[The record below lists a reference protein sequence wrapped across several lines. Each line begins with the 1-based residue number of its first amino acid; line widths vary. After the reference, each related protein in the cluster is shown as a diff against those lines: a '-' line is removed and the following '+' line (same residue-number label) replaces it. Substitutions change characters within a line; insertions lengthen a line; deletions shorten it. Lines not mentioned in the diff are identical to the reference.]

1 MSAASKTL
9 STRLP
14 DIVGASQVI
23 QEPNQLSAYE
33 AAGKIPGAAVRPGT
47 KEEVAEII
55 KFAAAE
61 GLAVVPCGART
72 KLDMGLPPGRYDLA
86 LDLTRLNRIIAYDPA
101 DLTLAVE
108 TGLPLRNI
116 VAALGEHRQFL
127 PLLVPYFGQT
137 TIGGTIAAGVDSPLR
152 QFYGTARDYVLGME
166 FVTGDGTLAKSGGRV
181 VKNVS
186 GYDLHKLMI
195 GSLGTLGVIVQI
207 NFKTFPAPAA
217 TRGFVA
223 NFEKME
229 QAIEMRHRV
238 AQSPLTPITTEIFS
252 PRVAELFA
260 GEAVSRIASGAL
272 PPGVMTPNHWA
283 TTIGY
288 AGDEKVLARYEGDL
302 RKIAGQLGATHV
314 VVLDETTRPPAFSR
328 KREFVPIALSQAAS
342 PATTILKISVLPTLM
357 KDTLAKAQQSAE
369 GSGLKWAL
377 MARGVGVIYF
387 ALLPEKRDEEAKPRV
402 ALATEQIFGACPG
415 WGANAWIP
423 WCPIEWKGSLK
434 IWGPDRPEFAL
445 MRNVKK
451 AFDPQGVLGPGRYA
465 GGI

>member
-1 MSAASKTL
+1 MSTASKTL

-23 QEPNQLSAYE
+23 QEPHQLSAYE

-55 KFAAAE
+55 KFAAAD
-61 GLAVVPCGART
+61 GLTVVPCGAGT
-72 KLDMGLPPGRYDLA
+72 KLDMGLPPQRYDLA

-108 TGLPLRNI
+108 TGLPLRN
-116 VAALGEHRQFL
+116 VVSALAEHRQFL

-137 TIGGTIAAGVDSPLR
+137 TMGGTIAAGVDSPLR

-207 NFKTFPAPAA
+207 NFKTFPAPVA
-217 TRGFVA
+217 TGGFVA

-229 QAIEMRHRV
+229 QAVEMRHHV

-252 PRVAELFA
+252 PRVAELFSS
-260 GEAVSRIASGAL
+260 EAASRLASGAM
-272 PPGVMTPNHWA
+272 PPDVIAPNHWA

-288 AGDEKVLARYEGDL
+288 AGNEKVLARYEGDL
-302 RKIAGQLGATHV
+302 RKIAGQLGATNL
-314 VVLDETTRPPAFSR
+314 VVLDDITRPPAFSR
-328 KREFVPIALSQAAS
+328 KREFVPIALSQETS
-342 PATTILKISVLPTLM
+342 PATTILKISVLPTLL
-357 KDTLAKAQQSAE
+357 KDVLAKAQESAE
-369 GSGLKWAL
+369 GNRLNWGL

-387 ALLPEKRDEEAKPRV
+387 ALLPEKRDEDARRRV
-402 ALATEQIFGACPG
+402 AQATEQIFGACSG
-415 WGANAWIP
+415 WGANALIP
-423 WCPIEWKGSLK
+423 WCPSEWKGSLK
-434 IWGPDRPEFAL
+434 IWSPDRADFSL
-445 MRNVKK
+445 MQNVKK
-451 AFDPQGVLGPGRYA
+451 AFDPQGVLSPGRFA